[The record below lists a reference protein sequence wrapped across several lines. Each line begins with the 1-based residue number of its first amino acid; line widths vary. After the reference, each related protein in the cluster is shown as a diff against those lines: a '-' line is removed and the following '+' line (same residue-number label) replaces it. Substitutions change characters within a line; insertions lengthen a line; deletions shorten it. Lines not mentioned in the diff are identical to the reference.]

1 VWYYCRTD
9 SDERIVALGGRRKG
23 AGGMPERRRCV
34 LNSDLPLSS
43 FLFPLDRRSIFPP
56 DSDERIAA
64 LGGKRKGTGGMTE
77 R

>member
-1 VWYYCRTD
+1 LR
-9 SDERIVALGGRRKG
+9 SEEGGKVQEECQNAG
-23 AGGMPERRRCV
+23 AAFSILTFLFPR
-34 LNSDLPLSS
+34 SS